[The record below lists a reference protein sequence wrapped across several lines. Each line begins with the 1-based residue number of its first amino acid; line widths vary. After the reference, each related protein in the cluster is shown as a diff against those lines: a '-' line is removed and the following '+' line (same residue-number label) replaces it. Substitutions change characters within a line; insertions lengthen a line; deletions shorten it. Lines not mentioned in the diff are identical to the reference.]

1 MPSVSPVFVQ
11 VGSTAGITSS
21 TWVCLSVLPLLVF
34 PPLVFPAFPPPQ
46 ATGGSVIATAS
57 KIVVNFFIF
66 CLPFVVFIFA
76 VRFPHRQILPSARPK
91 QGFFLLRKQ
100 LVIDLP
106 QGQLMDHAIADN
118 GVPSGAGIQLGVA
131 PLRQHPLGL
140 IQRDAKTDADAQQ
153 PIPGR
158 IPPPRKHLMQI
169 DLADAGPAGQLRFGQ
184 ILRFVKSRQPR
195 QAV

>member
-1 MPSVSPVFVQ
+1 
-11 VGSTAGITSS
+11 
-21 TWVCLSVLPLLVF
+21 
-34 PPLVFPAFPPPQ
+34 
-46 ATGGSVIATAS
+46 
-57 KIVVNFFIF
+57 
-66 CLPFVVFIFA
+66 
-76 VRFPHRQILPSARPK
+76 
-91 QGFFLLRKQ
+91 
-100 LVIDLP
+100 
-106 QGQLMDHAIADN
+106 MDHAIADN

-131 PLRQHPLGL
+131 PLRQHPLSL